1 LGETTPQEL
10 VAQGI
15 NPVEAKRLYGALT
28 KDLTSII
35 TQAGGEG
42 AHAAWREAN
51 ALARLTSMQKDALT
65 KLIGTKGDVSPE
77 TVFHR
82 IMNYAGSKSSADLN
96 RLRLAKR
103 TMGPS
108 AWDEIGSAFISR
120 LGSTPEGGF
129 SADRFVTA
137 FGNMSPR
144 ARAELFTPQQHAA
157 LNDLMTVSTHVR
169 DRISRFSNPS
179 GTSRGIFGG
188 GMLTGMVADP
198 ITIIGGMIGTRLTAE
213 ALSRPAVV
221 RAANQAAR
229 RASTGDPV
237 ATRRALQRLQDVAAR
252 EGLIS
257 ALDTPRQN
265 PQREL
270 EPLR

>member
-1 LGETTPQEL
+1 
-10 VAQGI
+10 
-15 NPVEAKRLYGALT
+15 VEAKRLYGALT
-28 KDLTSII
+28 KDLTNII

-51 ALARLTSMQKDALT
+51 ALARLTNIQKETLT
-65 KLIGTKGDVSPE
+65 KLIGPKGDVSPE
-77 TVFHR
+77 GVFTR
-82 IMNYAGSKSSADLN
+82 LMNYAGSKSSADLN

-103 TMGPS
+103 TMGPA
-108 AWDEIGSAFISR
+108 AWDEVGSAFISR
-120 LGSTPEGGF
+120 LGSPPEGGF

-137 FGNMSPR
+137 FGNLSPK

-198 ITIIGGMIGTRLTAE
+198 ITIITGMIGTRLTAE

-237 ATRRALQRLQDVAAR
+237 ATRRAMQRLQEVAAR

-270 EPLR
+270 APLR